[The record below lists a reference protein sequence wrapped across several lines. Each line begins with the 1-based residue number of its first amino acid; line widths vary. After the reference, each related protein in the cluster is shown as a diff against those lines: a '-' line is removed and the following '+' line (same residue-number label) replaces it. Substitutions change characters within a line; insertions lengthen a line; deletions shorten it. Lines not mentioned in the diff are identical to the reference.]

1 MSSDNIR
8 AHVII
13 HGRVQGVFFRYET
26 QEAAVARAVVGWVR
40 NLPDGTV
47 EGVFEGS
54 QEQVQSLVDWCHQGP
69 PAARV
74 DKVDTTWLS
83 AEDKFKAFQI
93 RY

>member
-1 MSSDNIR
+1 MSSQQIR
-8 AHVII
+8 AHVIV

-26 QEAAVARAVVGWVR
+26 QNAATQRGVTGWVR

-47 EGVFEGS
+47 EAVFEGS
-54 QEQVQSLVDWCHQGP
+54 ESDVKRTLKWCEGGP

-74 DKVDTTWLS
+74 DKLDVTWLS
-83 AEDKFKAFQI
+83 AEGTFDSFDI